1 MLSHLAHIWPFPVQG
16 TLKRRGLTADSEKAL
31 SSSVS
36 SYMLYA
42 DCDRIAIE
50 NPVGIISGDY
60 IPKHFL
66 DLAEKYGLP
75 LKPTQIIHPWMF
87 GDNYSKS
94 TCFWLKGLEPLVPK
108 VTEQPEL
115 KWFEY
120 TNRKTGKK
128 KRQPK
133 WYADA
138 LKLPPRA
145 TGKAQK
151 QNLPRHCTGYG

>member
-1 MLSHLAHIWPFPVQG
+1 
-16 TLKRRGLTADSEKAL
+16 
-31 SSSVS
+31 
-36 SYMLYA
+36 MLYA

-138 LKLPPRA
+138 LKLPPEQRA
-145 TGKAQK
+145 KHRSKTFPGIARAMAEQW
-151 QNLPRHCTGYG
+151 GGII